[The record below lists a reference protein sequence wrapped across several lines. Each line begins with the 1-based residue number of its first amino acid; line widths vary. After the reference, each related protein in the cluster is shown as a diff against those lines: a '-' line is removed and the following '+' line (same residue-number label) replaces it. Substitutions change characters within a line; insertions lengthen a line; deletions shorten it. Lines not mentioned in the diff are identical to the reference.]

1 MNREVA
7 ENKMKK
13 VKKIYQVMGI
23 TNANENK
30 SYVFNTKQAAE
41 TFVKKQDFLVM
52 NQIIEVDV
60 HSFK

>member
-23 TNANENK
+23 TNTNENK
-30 SYVFNTKQAAE
+30 SYVFNTKKDAE